1 MRYLLIMRDTS
12 GRGYKAV
19 HDFETEPERHDFMLT
34 RLMEADYSTE
44 ECEDII
50 FKLESGSP
58 WHCDET
64 RVEHEYV

>member
-19 HDFETEPERHDFMLT
+19 HDFETELERHDFILT
-34 RLMEADYSTE
+34 TLLDADYSTE

-50 FKLESGSP
+50 FNLENGAVF
-58 WHCDET
+58 HCDVT
-64 RVEHEYV
+64 RVEYECV